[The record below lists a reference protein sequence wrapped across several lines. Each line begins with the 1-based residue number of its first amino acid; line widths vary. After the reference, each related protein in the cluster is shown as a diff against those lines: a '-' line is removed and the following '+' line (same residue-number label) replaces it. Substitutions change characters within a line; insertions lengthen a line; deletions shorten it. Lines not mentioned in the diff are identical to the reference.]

1 MGRLLN
7 KIKEPNDIKRISPK
21 LYPILA
27 QEIRDFLIDHVS
39 QTGGHLASN
48 LGAVE
53 ITMALHICL
62 HFPEDKVVYDVGH
75 QSYVHK
81 LLTGRKDEFTSLR
94 QKDGLCGFPKRCES
108 DCDVF
113 GTGHSSTS
121 ISAALGLAV
130 ARDLEQKEETIAVVI
145 GDGALS
151 GGMAYEA
158 LNNLSILRREKKNM
172 IIILNDNKMSISENV
187 GGMSRYLNDL
197 RSRRSYSEFKENVEN
212 ALNNIPGVGKSVAR
226 TLKKSKDSIK
236 QLFIPGMLFE
246 NMGITYYGLVNGHNI
261 YELIHAINRAK
272 QHEGPI
278 LIHAITR
285 KGMGYKYAEKNPE
298 KFHGIGPFDKETG
311 EVLAKKTKKTY
322 TDIFA
327 ESLVELARENKK
339 VVAITAAMPSGTG
352 LKAFKKHYPKRFFDV
367 GIAEEHAVTFA
378 AGLAAQGMRPVFAVY
393 SSFLQRGIDQILH
406 DVCMQDLHVIFAIDR
421 AGFVGADGETH
432 HGCFD
437 LSYLSMIPNM
447 TVMAPKNG
455 KELEEMLKFAV
466 EELDGPCAIRYP
478 KGSACTDMEECHE
491 PLKKGRSEV
500 ITPGSEIAV
509 LGVGSMVSVC
519 QKVCEEIRDHKI
531 AGATFVN
538 VRFVKPLDTELLD
551 RLSQNH
557 SLLVTVEENVK
568 SGGFGEHVSAY
579 MEACHPEVRVLPLAI
594 PDHFIE
600 HGTVDSQRMKT
611 GLNVQ
616 AVLDAV
622 EQSWEDI
629 GNNRK

>member
-7 KIKEPNDIKRISPK
+7 QIKEPNDIKKISPK

-27 QEIRDFLIDHVS
+27 EEIRNFLLENVS

-81 LLTGRKDEFTSLR
+81 ILTGRKDAFSTLR
-94 QKDGLCGFPKRCES
+94 QKDGLCGFPKRSES
-108 DCDVF
+108 DCDAF

-130 ARDLEQKEETIAVVI
+130 ARDLEQKENTVVAVI

-158 LNNLSILRREKKNM
+158 LNNLAILRKEKKNM

-197 RSRRSYSEFKENVEN
+197 RSRKSYSEFKENVES

-246 NMGITYYGLVNGHNI
+246 NMGITYYGLVNGHDI

-285 KGMGYKYAEKNPE
+285 KGMGYKNAEKNPE
-298 KFHGIGPFDKETG
+298 KFHGIGAFNRETG

-322 TDIFA
+322 TDVFA
-327 ESLVELARENKK
+327 ESLIALAKENKK

-352 LKAFKKHYPKRFFDV
+352 LKNFKKYYPRRFFDV

-378 AGLAAQGMRPVFAVY
+378 AGLAAQGMHPVFAVY
-393 SSFLQRGIDQILH
+393 SSFLQRGYDQVLH
-406 DVCMQDLHVIFAIDR
+406 DVCIQKLPVFFCIDR
-421 AGFVGADGETH
+421 SGLVGADGETH
-432 HGCFD
+432 QGIFD
-437 LSYLSMIPNM
+437 ISYLSHIPNM
-447 TVMAPKNG
+447 VLMAPKNE
-455 KELEEMLKFAV
+455 KELPLMMQFALSYNGPV
-466 EELDGPCAIRYP
+466 AMKYPRGSVYDGLSQYNAPIELGKSESIYEGQDVVILSVGNI
-478 KGSACTDMEECHE
+478 MEECE
-491 PLKKGRSEV
+491 KAVQILREKGCN
-500 ITPGSEIAV
+500 PG
-509 LGVGSMVSVC
+509 L
-519 QKVCEEIRDHKI
+519 
-531 AGATFVN
+531 VN
-538 VRFVKPLDTELLD
+538 VRFIRPMDEELLAK
-551 RLSQNH
+551 LAAKYP
-557 SLLVTVEENVK
+557 LIVTVEENELI
-568 SGGFGEHVSAY
+568 GGYGQMVSAFLHRNEY
-579 MEACHPEVRVLPLAI
+579 KNSLLSLGISDYFVRHATVAEQRQEAGIDA
-594 PDHFIE
+594 
-600 HGTVDSQRMKT
+600 DSIAKSIIDRM
-611 GLNVQ
+611 N
-616 AVLDAV
+616 
-622 EQSWEDI
+622 
-629 GNNRK
+629 

>member
-246 NMGITYYGLVNGHNI
+246 NMGITYYGLVNGHDI

-393 SSFLQRGIDQILH
+393 SSFLQRGYDQVLH
-406 DVCMQDLHVIFAIDR
+406 DVCIQKLPVFFGIDR
-421 AGFVGADGETH
+421 SGLVGADGETH
-432 HGCFD
+432 QGIFD
-437 LSYLSMIPNM
+437 ISYLSHIPNM
-447 TVMAPKNG
+447 VLMAPKNE
-455 KELEEMLKFAV
+455 KEMPAMMKFAL
-466 EELDGPCAIRYP
+466 EYNGPTAMKYPRGSGYDGLSEYNAPIELGKSEMIYEGQDVVILAVGNI
-478 KGSACTDMEECHE
+478 MEECE
-491 PLKKGRSEV
+491 KAVQLLKSQGYN
-500 ITPGSEIAV
+500 PG
-509 LGVGSMVSVC
+509 L
-519 QKVCEEIRDHKI
+519 
-531 AGATFVN
+531 VN
-538 VRFVKPLDTELLD
+538 VRFIRPMDEEMLHV
-551 RLSQNH
+551 LSKKY
-557 SLLVTVEENVK
+557 SLIVTVEENQLIGGYGQMVSAFLHKNVCKNQLLTLGISDYFVGHATVNEQREEAGINADSIVK
-568 SGGFGEHVSAY
+568 S
-579 MEACHPEVRVLPLAI
+579 I
-594 PDHFIE
+594 ID
-600 HGTVDSQRMKT
+600 RM
-611 GLNVQ
+611 N
-616 AVLDAV
+616 
-622 EQSWEDI
+622 
-629 GNNRK
+629 

>member
-246 NMGITYYGLVNGHNI
+246 NMGITYYGLVNGHDI

-272 QHEGPI
+272 QH
-278 LIHAITR
+278 
-285 KGMGYKYAEKNPE
+285 KGRY
-298 KFHGIGPFDKETG
+298 FDSC
-311 EVLAKKTKKTY
+311 
-322 TDIFA
+322 D
-327 ESLVELARENKK
+327 
-339 VVAITAAMPSGTG
+339 
-352 LKAFKKHYPKRFFDV
+352 
-367 GIAEEHAVTFA
+367 
-378 AGLAAQGMRPVFAVY
+378 
-393 SSFLQRGIDQILH
+393 
-406 DVCMQDLHVIFAIDR
+406 
-421 AGFVGADGETH
+421 
-432 HGCFD
+432 
-437 LSYLSMIPNM
+437 
-447 TVMAPKNG
+447 
-455 KELEEMLKFAV
+455 
-466 EELDGPCAIRYP
+466 YP
-478 KGSACTDMEECHE
+478 KGN
-491 PLKKGRSEV
+491 G
-500 ITPGSEIAV
+500 I
-509 LGVGSMVSVC
+509 
-519 QKVCEEIRDHKI
+519 
-531 AGATFVN
+531 
-538 VRFVKPLDTELLD
+538 
-551 RLSQNH
+551 
-557 SLLVTVEENVK
+557 
-568 SGGFGEHVSAY
+568 
-579 MEACHPEVRVLPLAI
+579 
-594 PDHFIE
+594 
-600 HGTVDSQRMKT
+600 
-611 GLNVQ
+611 
-616 AVLDAV
+616 
-622 EQSWEDI
+622 
-629 GNNRK
+629 

>member
-7 KIKEPNDIKRISPK
+7 QIKEPNDIKRISPK

-27 QEIRDFLIDHVS
+27 QEIRDFLLENVS

-81 LLTGRKDEFTSLR
+81 ILTGRKEEFPSLR
-94 QKDGLCGFPKRCES
+94 QKDGLCGFPKRSES
-108 DCDVF
+108 ECDAF

-130 ARDLEQKEETIAVVI
+130 ARDLQQKEETVVAVI

-158 LNNLSILRREKKNM
+158 LNNLSILRKEKKNM

-197 RSRRSYSEFKENVEN
+197 RSRKSYSEFKENVEN

-246 NMGITYYGLVNGHNI
+246 NMGITYYGLVNGHDI

-285 KGMGYKYAEKNPE
+285 KGMGYKNAERNPE

-311 EVLAKKTKKTY
+311 ELLAQKTQKTY
-322 TDIFA
+322 TDIFSK
-327 ESLVELARENKK
+327 SLIELAKDNKK

-352 LKAFKKHYPKRFFDV
+352 LKNFKKYYPKRFFDV

-378 AGLAAQGMRPVFAVY
+378 AGLAAEGMHPVFAVY
-393 SSFLQRGIDQILH
+393 SSFLQRGYDQVLH
-406 DVCMQDLHVIFAIDR
+406 DVCIQKLPVFFCIDR
-421 AGFVGADGETH
+421 SGLVGADGETH
-432 HGCFD
+432 QGIFD
-437 LSYLSMIPNM
+437 ISYLSHIPNM
-447 TVMAPKNG
+447 VLMAPKNAR
-455 KELEEMLKFAV
+455 EMPEMMKFA
-466 EELDGPCAIRYP
+466 LSYDGPVAMKYP
-478 KGSACTDMEECHE
+478 RGSVYDGLSEFNVPVELGKSEVIYEGQDVVILSVGNIMEECEEAVRILQEEGYH
-491 PLKKGRSEV
+491 
-500 ITPGSEIAV
+500 PG
-509 LGVGSMVSVC
+509 L
-519 QKVCEEIRDHKI
+519 
-531 AGATFVN
+531 VN
-538 VRFVKPLDTELLD
+538 VRFIRPMDEQLLHELAAKY
-551 RLSQNH
+551 
-557 SLLVTVEENVK
+557 SLIVTIEENQLIGGYGQMVSAFFHRNRYQNDLLSLGIADYFVRHATVAQQRKEAGIDKASIVK
-568 SGGFGEHVSAY
+568 S
-579 MEACHPEVRVLPLAI
+579 I
-594 PDHFIE
+594 ID
-600 HGTVDSQRMKT
+600 RM
-611 GLNVQ
+611 NYRS
-616 AVLDAV
+616 D
-622 EQSWEDI
+622 
-629 GNNRK
+629 R

>member
-130 ARDLEQKEETIAVVI
+130 ARDLEQKGETIAAVI

-246 NMGITYYGLVNGHNI
+246 NMGITYYGLVNGHDI

-393 SSFLQRGIDQILH
+393 SSFLQRGYDQVLH
-406 DVCMQDLHVIFAIDR
+406 DVCIQKLPVFFCIDR
-421 AGFVGADGETH
+421 SGLVGADGETH
-432 HGCFD
+432 QGIFD
-437 LSYLSMIPNM
+437 ISYLSHIPNM
-447 TVMAPKNG
+447 VLMAPKNE
-455 KELEEMLKFAV
+455 KEMPAMMKFALEYNGPIAMKYPRGNV
-466 EELDGPCAIRYP
+466 YDGLSEYNAPIELGKSEMIYEGQDVVILAVGNI
-478 KGSACTDMEECHE
+478 MEECE
-491 PLKKGRSEV
+491 KAVQLLKSQGYN
-500 ITPGSEIAV
+500 PG
-509 LGVGSMVSVC
+509 L
-519 QKVCEEIRDHKI
+519 
-531 AGATFVN
+531 VN
-538 VRFVKPLDTELLD
+538 VRFIRPMDEEMLHV
-551 RLSQNH
+551 LSQKY
-557 SLLVTVEENVK
+557 SLIVTVEENQLIGGYGQMVSAFLHKNVCKNQLLTLGISDYFVGHATVNEQREEAGINADSIVK
-568 SGGFGEHVSAY
+568 S
-579 MEACHPEVRVLPLAI
+579 I
-594 PDHFIE
+594 ID
-600 HGTVDSQRMKT
+600 RM
-611 GLNVQ
+611 N
-616 AVLDAV
+616 
-622 EQSWEDI
+622 
-629 GNNRK
+629 

>member
-7 KIKEPNDIKRISPK
+7 QIKEPNDIKRISPK

-27 QEIRDFLIDHVS
+27 EEIRDFLLENVS

-81 LLTGRKDEFTSLR
+81 ILTGRKDEFSSLR
-94 QKDGLCGFPKRCES
+94 QKDGLCGFPKRSES
-108 DCDVF
+108 ACDAF

-121 ISAALGLAV
+121 ISAALGMAV
-130 ARDLEQKEETIAVVI
+130 ARDLEQKQETVVAVI

-158 LNNLSILRREKKNM
+158 LNNLSILRKEKKNM

-197 RSRRSYSEFKENVEN
+197 RSRKSYSEFKENVEN

-246 NMGITYYGLVNGHNI
+246 NMGITYYGLVDGHDI

-285 KGMGYKYAEKNPE
+285 KGMGYKNAERNPE
-298 KFHGIGPFDKETG
+298 KFHGIGPFDRETG
-311 EVLAKKTKKTY
+311 EVLAEKTKETY
-322 TDIFA
+322 TDVFA
-327 ESLVELARENKK
+327 RSLVAIAKDNKK
-339 VVAITAAMPSGTG
+339 IVAITAAMPSGTG

-378 AGLAAQGMRPVFAVY
+378 AGLAAQGMHPVFAVY
-393 SSFLQRGIDQILH
+393 SSFLQRGYDQVLH
-406 DVCMQDLHVIFAIDR
+406 DVCIQKLPVFFCIDR
-421 AGFVGADGETH
+421 SGLVGADGETH
-432 HGCFD
+432 QGIFD
-437 LSYLSMIPNM
+437 ISYLSHIPNM
-447 TVMAPKNG
+447 VLMAPKNAQ
-455 KELEEMLKFAV
+455 EMPEMMKFAV
-466 EELDGPCAIRYP
+466 TYDGPAAMKYP
-478 KGSACTDMEECHE
+478 RGSVYDGLSEYNAPVELGKSERIYEGQRVVILSVGNIMEECE
-491 PLKKGRSEV
+491 KAVQILRQNGYD
-500 ITPGSEIAV
+500 PG
-509 LGVGSMVSVC
+509 L
-519 QKVCEEIRDHKI
+519 
-531 AGATFVN
+531 VN
-538 VRFVKPLDTELLD
+538 VRFIRPMDEKLLHELAKEY
-551 RLSQNH
+551 
-557 SLLVTVEENVK
+557 SLIVTVEENQLI
-568 SGGFGEHVSAY
+568 GGYGQMVSAFLHKNEY
-579 MEACHPEVRVLPLAI
+579 QNQLLSLGIADYFVRHATVAQQRKEAGIDA
-594 PDHFIE
+594 
-600 HGTVDSQRMKT
+600 DSIAKSIIDRM
-611 GLNVQ
+611 N
-616 AVLDAV
+616 
-622 EQSWEDI
+622 
-629 GNNRK
+629 

>member
-236 QLFIPGMLFE
+236 QLFIPG
-246 NMGITYYGLVNGHNI
+246 
-261 YELIHAINRAK
+261 
-272 QHEGPI
+272 
-278 LIHAITR
+278 
-285 KGMGYKYAEKNPE
+285 
-298 KFHGIGPFDKETG
+298 IGPFDKETG

-393 SSFLQRGIDQILH
+393 SSFLQRGYDQVLH
-406 DVCMQDLHVIFAIDR
+406 DVCIQKLPVFFGIDR
-421 AGFVGADGETH
+421 SGLVGADGETH
-432 HGCFD
+432 QGIFD
-437 LSYLSMIPNM
+437 ISYLSHIPNM
-447 TVMAPKNG
+447 VLMAPKNE
-455 KELEEMLKFAV
+455 KEMPAMMKFALEYNGPIAMKYPRGSV
-466 EELDGPCAIRYP
+466 YDGLSEYNAPIELGKSEMIYEGQDVVILAVGNI
-478 KGSACTDMEECHE
+478 MEECE
-491 PLKKGRSEV
+491 KAVQLLKSQGYN
-500 ITPGSEIAV
+500 PG
-509 LGVGSMVSVC
+509 L
-519 QKVCEEIRDHKI
+519 
-531 AGATFVN
+531 VN
-538 VRFVKPLDTELLD
+538 VRFIRPMDEEMLHV
-551 RLSQNH
+551 LSKKY
-557 SLLVTVEENVK
+557 SLIVTVEENQLIGGYGQMVSAFLHKNVCKNQLLTLGISDYFVGHATVNEQREEAGINADSIVK
-568 SGGFGEHVSAY
+568 S
-579 MEACHPEVRVLPLAI
+579 I
-594 PDHFIE
+594 ID
-600 HGTVDSQRMKT
+600 RM
-611 GLNVQ
+611 N
-616 AVLDAV
+616 
-622 EQSWEDI
+622 
-629 GNNRK
+629 

>member
-130 ARDLEQKEETIAVVI
+130 ARDLEQKEETIAAVI

-246 NMGITYYGLVNGHNI
+246 NMGITYYGLVNGHDI

-393 SSFLQRGIDQILH
+393 SSFLQRGYDQVLH
-406 DVCMQDLHVIFAIDR
+406 DVCIQKLPVFFGIDR
-421 AGFVGADGETH
+421 SGLVGADGETH
-432 HGCFD
+432 QGIFD
-437 LSYLSMIPNM
+437 ISYLSHIPNM
-447 TVMAPKNG
+447 VLMAPKNE
-455 KELEEMLKFAV
+455 KEMPAMMKFALEYNGPIAMKYPRGGV
-466 EELDGPCAIRYP
+466 YDGLSEYNAPIELGKSEMIYEGQDVVILAVGNI
-478 KGSACTDMEECHE
+478 MEECE
-491 PLKKGRSEV
+491 KAVQLLKSQGYN
-500 ITPGSEIAV
+500 PG
-509 LGVGSMVSVC
+509 L
-519 QKVCEEIRDHKI
+519 
-531 AGATFVN
+531 VN
-538 VRFVKPLDTELLD
+538 VRFIRPMDEEMLHV
-551 RLSQNH
+551 LSKKY
-557 SLLVTVEENVK
+557 SLIVTVEENQLIGGYGQMVSAFLHKNVCKNQLLTLGISDYFVGHATVNEQREEAGINADSIVK
-568 SGGFGEHVSAY
+568 S
-579 MEACHPEVRVLPLAI
+579 I
-594 PDHFIE
+594 ID
-600 HGTVDSQRMKT
+600 RM
-611 GLNVQ
+611 N
-616 AVLDAV
+616 
-622 EQSWEDI
+622 
-629 GNNRK
+629 

>member
-48 LGAVE
+48 LGTVE

-130 ARDLEQKEETIAVVI
+130 ARDLEQKEETIAAVI

-246 NMGITYYGLVNGHNI
+246 NMGITYYGLVNGHDI

-378 AGLAAQGMRPVFAVY
+378 AGLAAQGMHPVFAVY
-393 SSFLQRGIDQILH
+393 SSFLQRGYDQVLH
-406 DVCMQDLHVIFAIDR
+406 DVCIQKLPVFFGIDR
-421 AGFVGADGETH
+421 SGLVGADGETH
-432 HGCFD
+432 QGIFD
-437 LSYLSMIPNM
+437 ISYLSHIPNM
-447 TVMAPKNG
+447 VLMAPKNE
-455 KELEEMLKFAV
+455 KEMPAMMKFALEYNGPTAMKYPRGNV
-466 EELDGPCAIRYP
+466 YDGLSEYNAPIELGKSEVIYEGQDVVILAVGNI
-478 KGSACTDMEECHE
+478 MEECE
-491 PLKKGRSEV
+491 KAVQLLKSQGYN
-500 ITPGSEIAV
+500 PG
-509 LGVGSMVSVC
+509 L
-519 QKVCEEIRDHKI
+519 
-531 AGATFVN
+531 VN
-538 VRFVKPLDTELLD
+538 VRFIRPMDEEMLHV
-551 RLSQNH
+551 LSKKY
-557 SLLVTVEENVK
+557 SLIVTVEENQLIGGYGQMVSAFLHKNVCKNQLLTLGISDYFVGHATVNEQREEAGINADSIVK
-568 SGGFGEHVSAY
+568 S
-579 MEACHPEVRVLPLAI
+579 I
-594 PDHFIE
+594 ID
-600 HGTVDSQRMKT
+600 RM
-611 GLNVQ
+611 N
-616 AVLDAV
+616 
-622 EQSWEDI
+622 
-629 GNNRK
+629 